1 MELLFSKFTTAAQ
14 RHGLPK
20 RFVQLGRASVAAV
33 GVMGSLVASL
43 VGFLAESAEISDPT
57 EGTANAAR
65 SGIFNHRTGK
75 FDDGTDP
82 AGWYEDD

>member
-1 MELLFSKFTTAAQ
+1 MELLFSKFTAAAL

-20 RFVQLGRASVAAV
+20 RFVQLGRISVAAV
-33 GVMGSLVASL
+33 GLLGSLTAGL
-43 VGFLAESAEISDPT
+43 VGLLAASAETSDDD
-57 EGTANAAR
+57 GATANAAR
-65 SGIFNHRTGK
+65 GGALNFRTGK

>member
-1 MELLFSKFTTAAQ
+1 MELLFSKFTAAAL

-20 RFVQLGRASVAAV
+20 RFVQLGRVSVAAV
-33 GVMGSLVASL
+33 GVLGSLTAGL
-43 VGFLAESAEISDPT
+43 VGLLAASAETSDDD
-57 EGTANAAR
+57 GATANAAR
-65 SGIFNHRTGK
+65 GGALNFRTGK